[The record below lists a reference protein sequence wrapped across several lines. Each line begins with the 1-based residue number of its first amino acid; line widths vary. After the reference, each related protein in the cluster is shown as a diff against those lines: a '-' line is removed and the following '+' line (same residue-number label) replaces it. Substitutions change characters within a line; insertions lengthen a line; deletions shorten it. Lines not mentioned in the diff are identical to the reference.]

1 MGLNQQWVQHRD
13 EDIITVKNPN
23 ITINVIHN
31 GPRSCD
37 CMLIFEALLGNNQ
50 KFPRINAKLGGDA
63 KRKIMC
69 YFSGIARDFC

>member
-1 MGLNQQWVQHRD
+1 MNKTLQCLSILKILIWSCTRLNMGLNQQWVQHRD

-50 KFPRINAKLGGDA
+50 QFRE
-63 KRKIMC
+63 
-69 YFSGIARDFC
+69 

>member
-31 GPRSCD
+31 GPRNCD

-50 KFPRINAKLGGDA
+50 KFRE
-63 KRKIMC
+63 
-69 YFSGIARDFC
+69 